1 MEDLHIDLFY
11 INLKHYVSVSCFF
24 IPPYQHNF
32 VPIPYWNHDF
42 KTFEF
47 EKIKIRILR
56 PF

>member
-1 MEDLHIDLFY
+1 MEDLHIDLFN

-24 IPPYQHNF
+24 IPPYHHNF

-47 EKIKIRILR
+47 EKIKIKILR